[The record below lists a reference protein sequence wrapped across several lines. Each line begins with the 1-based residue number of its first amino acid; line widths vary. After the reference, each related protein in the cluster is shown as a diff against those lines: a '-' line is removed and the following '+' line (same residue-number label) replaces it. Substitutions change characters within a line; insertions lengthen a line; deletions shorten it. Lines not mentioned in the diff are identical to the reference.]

1 MVLNVFINLDTNL
14 LILDPGHCICW
25 THTTGQ
31 NAPRRRKMKILR
43 YYTFSLWFIDKRQE
57 WQSYH
62 CGMEMIFKTN
72 LIAFGLDWSWN
83 EIWKS
88 PNSWWLAFHH
98 VTEFLNIFIWWNHIT
113 CFVPESAITHSCS
126 SICSL
131 FLHFFITLA

>member
-43 YYTFSLWFIDKRQE
+43 YYTFSLWFIDKRLE

-72 LIAFGLDWSWN
+72 LIALGLDWSWN

-88 PNSWWLAFHH
+88 PNSWWLAFQH
-98 VTEFLNIFIWWNHIT
+98 VTDTSSFDGIISRSLSPNLYWSIHVHLSAFYLWHI
-113 CFVPESAITHSCS
+113 
-126 SICSL
+126 
-131 FLHFFITLA
+131 ITLA